1 MPTISEPSPG
11 SESVNIRI
19 TPEIRGLIDRAAAL
33 SGTDRTDFI
42 LKAARSA
49 AEEKLLDQREI
60 RVSPKAYAEFLNRLD
75 QPPRF
80 NERMRKTTHASTP
93 WEEA

>member
-1 MPTISEPSPG
+1 MPTINEAASLG
-11 SESVNIRI
+11 DSVNIRI

-33 SGTDRTDFI
+33 SGIDRIDFI
-42 LKAARSA
+42 LAAARAA

-60 RVSPKAYAEFLNRLD
+60 RVSPKAYAQFLHCLD

-80 NERMRKTTHASTP
+80 NERMRKTMHASPP

>member
-1 MPTISEPSPG
+1 MPTMSEASLG
-11 SESVNIRI
+11 SDSINIRI
-19 TPEIRGLIDRAAAL
+19 TPEIRGLIDSAAAL
-33 SGTDRTDFI
+33 SGTGRNDFI
-42 LKAARSA
+42 LNAARAA

-60 RVSPKAYAEFLNRLD
+60 RVSPEAYAEFLNRLD

-80 NERMRKTTHASTP
+80 NKQMRKTMHASVP

>member
-1 MPTISEPSPG
+1 MPTISEPSLG
-11 SESVNIRI
+11 SDSVNIRI
-19 TPEIRGLIDRAAAL
+19 SPEIRGLINRAAAL

-42 LKAARSA
+42 LKAARAA

-80 NERMRKTTHASTP
+80 NERMRKTMHASAP